1 MIVDKY
7 KGDVLLDTNLL
18 EYIDNRKSIYSKLFK
33 LPFFRNN
40 KSKKAYEE
48 IEHKLKLTEED
59 NITFKDL
66 YSSQISLVKRYLK

>member
-1 MIVDKY
+1 M
-7 KGDVLLDTNLL
+7 LLDTNLL
-18 EYIDNRKSIYSKLFK
+18 EYINNRKSIYSKLFK
-33 LPFFRNN
+33 LPFFKRN

-66 YSSQISLVKRYLK
+66 YLSQISLVKRYLK